1 MYAIHTTTLEV
12 TIWSTSNADKPTG
25 QVSSGFITLD
35 GHLVRGLRLSIMQ
48 GIYEGDDVK
57 EMCFLRLA
65 ETYDILIEFAPDD
78 PPSLL
83 KGAYGT
89 VDGLSNLVK
98 MSWKISG
105 ERGIAEVSE
114 EDTGVAASSPAC
126 DLPSELVEA
135 FVEDAEYPRFTRFS
149 ILKESKKEKCKYKRL
164 GRFDVWGRNDIG
176 VA

>member
-1 MYAIHTTTLEV
+1 
-12 TIWSTSNADKPTG
+12 
-25 QVSSGFITLD
+25 
-35 GHLVRGLRLSIMQ
+35 MQ
-48 GIYEGDDVK
+48 GIYEGGDVK
-57 EMCFLRLA
+57 EMCFLRFA
-65 ETYDILIEFAPDD
+65 ETYDIFIEFAPDN
-78 PPSLL
+78 PPRILL
-83 KGAYGT
+83 WRKGAYGT

-126 DLPSELVEA
+126 DLPSELIEA

-149 ILKESKKEKCKYKRL
+149 ILKESKKEKCKYTRL
-164 GRFDVWGRNDIG
+164 GRFDVWGRSDIG

>member
-1 MYAIHTTTLEV
+1 
-12 TIWSTSNADKPTG
+12 
-25 QVSSGFITLD
+25 
-35 GHLVRGLRLSIMQ
+35 MQ
-48 GIYEGDDVK
+48 GIYEGGDVK

-65 ETYDILIEFAPDD
+65 ETYDIFIEFAPDD

-83 KGAYGT
+83 QRWGSDLTEVLVLLLGTRDFALEKG
-89 VDGLSNLVK
+89 GL
-98 MSWKISG
+98 W
-105 ERGIAEVSE
+105 
-114 EDTGVAASSPAC
+114 DGVAASSPAC

>member
-1 MYAIHTTTLEV
+1 
-12 TIWSTSNADKPTG
+12 
-25 QVSSGFITLD
+25 
-35 GHLVRGLRLSIMQ
+35 MQ
-48 GIYEGDDVK
+48 GIYEGGDVK

-65 ETYDILIEFAPDD
+65 ETYDIFIKFAPDD

-83 KGAYGT
+83 QRWGSDLT
-89 VDGLSNLVK
+89 E

-105 ERGIAEVSE
+105 ERGLAEVSE
-114 EDTGVAASSPAC
+114 EDTGSAASSPAC

-164 GRFDVWGRNDIG
+164 GRFDVWGRIDIG